1 MPQPAPK
8 PTDQHFDPIFVER
21 ERDRF
26 GARALGFLIAL
37 NGVAAIVL
45 LSILGRAADSS
56 VDSKVAAA
64 MLFFSGGAIAALFSA
79 FLAYVNRTVT
89 MEAPERASLRRAL
102 QIVGILAV
110 IGSAASF
117 LTGMNMVASA
127 ASEKSSSHP
136 KGPKEQTRPKDQS
149 APAAQPN
156 ERVQLPTNASS
167 SPADFGSLRLEA
179 GQRRGSA

>member
-1 MPQPAPK
+1 MPQAAPK
-8 PTDQHFDPIFVER
+8 STDQGLDPIFVER

-37 NGVAAIVL
+37 NGVAALVL

-56 VDSKVAAA
+56 VDSKVAGA
-64 MLFFSGGAIAALFSA
+64 MLFFSGGAIAALLSA

-89 MEAPERASLRRAL
+89 MEAPERASLRRGL
-102 QIVGILAV
+102 QILGILAV

-136 KGPKEQTRPKDQS
+136 KGPKEQTQPKNQS
-149 APAAQPN
+149 APAAQPSQ
-156 ERVQLPTNASS
+156 RVQLTTDVSS
-167 SPADFGSLRLEA
+167 SPADLGFLRLEA
-179 GQRRGSA
+179 GQRHGSA

>member
-1 MPQPAPK
+1 MPQTTPK
-8 PTDQHFDPIFVER
+8 PTDQRFDPIFVER

-37 NGVAAIVL
+37 NGVAALVL
-45 LSILGRAADSS
+45 LSNLGRASESS
-56 VDSKVAAA
+56 VDSKIAAA
-64 MLFFSGGAIAALFSA
+64 MLFFSGGAVAALLSA

-89 MEAPERASLRRAL
+89 MEAPERASLRRGL
-102 QIVGILAV
+102 QILGIVAV

-127 ASEKSSSHP
+127 AAEKSSSHP

-149 APAAQPN
+149 APAVQPS
-156 ERVQLPTNASS
+156 ERVQLPTKAST
-167 SPADFGSLRLEA
+167 SPADLGFLRLEA
-179 GQRRGSA
+179 GQAHGSA